1 MSQLIASPCPTLSKA
16 KVPLEAHQKAADYTL
31 AKIKL
36 GNIDGTLGII
46 ILLLLTLGGGINMA
60 FEYWASFVS
69 SPLIAGVAATATI
82 FLIMTLVEI
91 PTSVYQ
97 TFVIEEKFG
106 FNKSYRQPVYQRPVA
121 APGFGRG
128 DWPAFIGINPVG
140 YGQCW
145 LVMVVMGLGHNH
157 GLLVADELAFSY
169 RYCALI

>member
-1 MSQLIASPCPTLSKA
+1 MNTFTIIFLIALIISSSIQFWLAKRQADYVAAHRFAVPDAFKS

-36 GNIDGTLGII
+36 GNIDGALGII
-46 ILLLLTLGGGINMA
+46 VLLLLTLGGGINTA
-60 FEYWASFVS
+60 FEYWNSIVS

-106 FNKSYRQPVYQRPVA
+106 FNKSSVNQ
-121 APGFGRG
+121 
-128 DWPAFIGINPVG
+128 FIKD
-140 YGQCW
+140 Q
-145 LVMVVMGLGHNH
+145 LLHLGLG
-157 GLLVADELAFSY
+157 AA
-169 RYCALI
+169 I